1 MLKFEKERQ
10 RKMSTKFN
18 DFLKEQ
24 LQDPEFQKEYEAL
37 QPEHA
42 IMQAIIDA
50 RKLSGLTQKELSART
65 GIAQSDISKLEC
77 GNANPSIR
85 TLQRLALAMGMT
97 FHIEFRPNKK
107 STLSIEGTLK
117 S

>member
-1 MLKFEKERQ
+1 MSKFEKERQ

-24 LQDPEFQKEYEAL
+24 LQDPEFLKEYEAL

-77 GNANPSIR
+77 GNANTSIR

-97 FHIEFRPNKK
+97 LHIEFRPNKK
-107 STLSIEGTLK
+107 STLR
-117 S
+117 

>member
-1 MLKFEKERQ
+1 
-10 RKMSTKFN
+10 MS
-18 DFLKEQ
+18 L
-24 LQDPEFQKEYEAL
+24 
-37 QPEHA
+37 H
-42 IMQAIIDA
+42 
-50 RKLSGLTQKELSART
+50 LSSYRLLTQKELSART

-97 FHIEFRPNKK
+97 LHIEFRPNKK

>member
-1 MLKFEKERQ
+1 MSKFEKERQ

-42 IMQAIIDA
+42 IMQAIMEKAGITSKAGTIVFSLPVTDTA
-50 RKLSGLTQKELSART
+50 GLR
-65 GIAQSDISKLEC
+65 ILEDTEE
-77 GNANPSIR
+77 N
-85 TLQRLALAMGMT
+85 Q
-97 FHIEFRPNKK
+97 
-107 STLSIEGTLK
+107 
-117 S
+117 

>member
-1 MLKFEKERQ
+1 MSKFEKERQ

-50 RKLSGLTQKELSART
+50 RKLSART

-97 FHIEFRPNKK
+97 LHIEFRPNKK

>member
-1 MLKFEKERQ
+1 MSKFEKERQ

-42 IMQAIIDA
+42 IM
-50 RKLSGLTQKELSART
+50 
-65 GIAQSDISKLEC
+65 
-77 GNANPSIR
+77 
-85 TLQRLALAMGMT
+85 
-97 FHIEFRPNKK
+97 
-107 STLSIEGTLK
+107 
-117 S
+117 

>member
-1 MLKFEKERQ
+1 MSKFEKERQ

-24 LQDPEFQKEYEAL
+24 LQDPEFPKEYEAL

-65 GIAQSDISKLEC
+65 GIAQSDIS
-77 GNANPSIR
+77 
-85 TLQRLALAMGMT
+85 
-97 FHIEFRPNKK
+97 
-107 STLSIEGTLK
+107 
-117 S
+117 